1 LLRAAGNISLGA
13 SVLAR
18 AEAKTG
24 PASSRCRTSEDARA
38 YILTTSV
45 LTQVAVIIDAL
56 EKTKPVETALT
67 QSDQLKVEPLLLEVA
82 DVVNTTLD
90 LDTTLRRVAELVRKV
105 IDYEI
110 FAILLV
116 NEKAQDLR
124 IRFQV
129 GYARE
134 VAERVKIKIGEG
146 VTGLAAKLGEAIL
159 VDDVSKHPEYISAA
173 PDVRSELA
181 IPLIVKNKV
190 IGVLNLETHEAGR
203 FTDEHKRLLTLIAS
217 RMAVGIENARL
228 HTRTTKQARTLVL
241 LNEIARELTSILN
254 VDELLKRIAELLS
267 RLIDYQMFSILMV
280 DAAGEKLQH
289 RFSLRFQE
297 NIQLKHDVP
306 LGDGLV
312 GYAARHRQAV
322 LVPDVS
328 KDPRYILLNPETR
341 SELAVPLIYKDKV
354 IGVLD
359 LEHTKR
365 GFFTDDHQ
373 RTVTTLAAQVAIALE
388 NARLYEEIARQEKR
402 LERDLSLARELQ
414 FRLLPHSLPKLPHLE
429 VAAKFAPARAI
440 GGDLY
445 DFVNYSLDQM
455 GMVIGDVS
463 GKGAPAAIYAALVS
477 GILRSHAPIEPGP
490 AEMLRAVNFSLG
502 ERRIEGQFVSL
513 IYAVWDDRNRSL
525 KIANSGLP
533 RPLYCHDGKIE
544 VIEATGLPL
553 GLFDD
558 AEYDEF
564 TFKAKP
570 GDMFVFFSDGI
581 LDARN
586 KAGDM
591 FGRHRTEAIIAG
603 CANVSADCVVK
614 SLFKAVTE
622 HAAGEEA
629 FDDETVVAIRVKGE
643 PKRK

>member
-1 LLRAAGNISLGA
+1 MDIAA
-13 SVLAR
+13 
-18 AEAKTG
+18 
-24 PASSRCRTSEDARA
+24 
-38 YILTTSV
+38 
-45 LTQVAVIIDAL
+45 
-56 EKTKPVETALT
+56 T
-67 QSDQLKVEPLLLEVA
+67 QSDSQLTVEPLLLEVA

-116 NEKAQDLR
+116 NEKTQDLR

-134 VAERVKIKIGEG
+134 IAERMKIKIGEG
-146 VTGLAAKLGEAIL
+146 VTGIAAQRREAIL
-159 VDDVSKHPEYISAA
+159 VDDVSKHPEYISLVAN
-173 PDVRSELA
+173 VRSELA
-181 IPLIVKNKV
+181 VPLIVKNRV
-190 IGVLNLETHEAGR
+190 IGVLNLEAQEAGR
-203 FTDEHKRLLTLIAS
+203 FTEEHKRLLTLIGS

-228 HTRTTKQARTLVL
+228 YTRTTRQARTLIL

-267 RLIDYQMFSILMV
+267 RLIDYQMFSIMLL
-280 DAAGEKLQH
+280 DSTGEKLQH

-306 LGDGLV
+306 LGKGVV
-312 GYAARHRQAV
+312 GYAVQHQQAV
-322 LVPDVS
+322 LVPDVN
-328 KDPRYILLNPETR
+328 KDPRYIRLNPETR

-373 RTVTTLAAQVAIALE
+373 RTVTTLAAQVAIAIE

-402 LERDLSLARELQ
+402 LERDLALARELQ
-414 FRLLPHSLPKLPHLE
+414 FRLLPQSLPKLANLE
-429 VAAKFAPARAI
+429 VAAKFMPARAI

-445 DFVNYSLDQM
+445 DFVNYSQSRL

-513 IYAVWDDRNRSL
+513 IYAVWDNKHRSL
-525 KIANSGLP
+525 QVANSGLP
-533 RPLYCHDGKIE
+533 RPLYVHDGKIE

-591 FGRHRTEAIIAG
+591 FGRTRVEKVIAG
-603 CANVSADCVVK
+603 CAEVSADCVVK
-614 SLFKAVTE
+614 SLFKAAAE
-622 HAAGEEA
+622 HAGGEEA
-629 FDDETVVAIRVKGE
+629 FDDETVVAIQVKGE

>member
-1 LLRAAGNISLGA
+1 
-13 SVLAR
+13 
-18 AEAKTG
+18 
-24 PASSRCRTSEDARA
+24 
-38 YILTTSV
+38 LT
-45 LTQVAVIIDAL
+45 
-56 EKTKPVETALT
+56 VEETRLVESALT
-67 QSDQLKVEPLLLEVA
+67 QSEQLKVEPLLLEVA

-90 LDTTLRRVAELVRKV
+90 LDTTLHRVAELVRKV

-146 VTGLAAKLGEAIL
+146 VTGQAAKRGEAIL
-159 VDDVSKHPEYISAA
+159 VDDVSKHPEYISGA

-203 FTDEHKRLLTLIAS
+203 FTDEHKRLLTLIGS

-365 GFFTDDHQ
+365 GFFTDDHK

-414 FRLLPHSLPKLPHLE
+414 FRLLPHSLPKLPNLE

-533 RPLYCHDGKIE
+533 RPLYCHEGKIE

-591 FGRHRTEAIIAG
+591 FGRRRTEAIITG
-603 CANVSADCVVK
+603 CADISADCVVK

-629 FDDETVVAIRVKGE
+629 FDDETVVAIKVKGE

>member
-1 LLRAAGNISLGA
+1 LNFPESEFVENSAA
-13 SVLAR
+13 
-18 AEAKTG
+18 
-24 PASSRCRTSEDARA
+24 
-38 YILTTSV
+38 
-45 LTQVAVIIDAL
+45 
-56 EKTKPVETALT
+56 

-90 LDTTLRRVAELVRKV
+90 LDTTLRRVAELVRRV

-110 FAILLV
+110 FAILLL
-116 NEKAQDLR
+116 NEKAQELR

-146 VTGLAAKLGEAIL
+146 VTGLAAQRGEAIL
-159 VDDVSKHPEYISAA
+159 VDDESKYPEYISAA
-173 PDVRSELA
+173 PNVRSELA
-181 IPLIVKNKV
+181 IPLIVKNRV
-190 IGVLNLETHEAGR
+190 IGVLNLETHEIGR
-203 FTDEHKRLLTLIAS
+203 FTEEHKRLLTLIGS

-228 HTRTTKQARTLVL
+228 HTRTTRQARTLVL

-267 RLIDYQMFSILMV
+267 RLIDYQMFSILLL
-280 DAAGEKLQH
+280 DTAGEKLQH

-341 SELAVPLIYKDKV
+341 SELAVPLIYKDNV

-365 GFFTDDHQ
+365 GFFTDDHK
-373 RTVTTLAAQVAIALE
+373 RTVTTLAAQVAIAIE

-402 LERDLSLARELQ
+402 LERDLALARELQ
-414 FRLLPHSLPKLPHLE
+414 FRLLPQSLPKLANLE

-445 DFVNYSLDQM
+445 DFVNYSLDHL

-513 IYAVWDDRNRSL
+513 IYAVWDDRSRAVR
-525 KIANSGLP
+525 IANSGLP
-533 RPLYCHDGKIE
+533 RPLYVHDGKIE

-558 AEYDEF
+558 AEYDEL

-586 KAGDM
+586 RAGDM

-603 CANVSADCVVK
+603 CADISADCVVK

-629 FDDETVVAIRVKGE
+629 FDDETVVAIKVKGE

>member
-1 LLRAAGNISLGA
+1 M
-13 SVLAR
+13 
-18 AEAKTG
+18 
-24 PASSRCRTSEDARA
+24 
-38 YILTTSV
+38 
-45 LTQVAVIIDAL
+45 
-56 EKTKPVETALT
+56 ETPLT
-67 QSDQLKVEPLLLEVA
+67 QSDKLKVEPLLLEVA

-146 VTGLAAKLGEAIL
+146 VTGLAAKRGEAIL

-173 PDVRSELA
+173 PNVHSELA
-181 IPLIVKNKV
+181 IPLIAKNRV

-203 FTDEHKRLLTLIAS
+203 FTEEHKRLLTLIGS

-365 GFFTDDHQ
+365 GFFTDDHN

-414 FRLLPHSLPKLPHLE
+414 FRLLPHSLPKLPNLE

-533 RPLYCHDGKIE
+533 RPLYCHNGKIE

-586 KAGDM
+586 RAGDM

-603 CANVSADCVVK
+603 CADISADCVVK

-629 FDDETVVAIRVKGE
+629 FDDETVVAIKVKGE

>member
-1 LLRAAGNISLGA
+1 MW
-13 SVLAR
+13 AR
-18 AEAKTG
+18 A
-24 PASSRCRTSEDARA
+24 SRSCAGHQRVAAARA
-38 YILTTSV
+38 RTLAPTSWLLSLNFPESEFV
-45 LTQVAVIIDAL
+45 ENSVA
-56 EKTKPVETALT
+56 

-90 LDTTLRRVAELVRKV
+90 LDTTLRRVAELVRRV

-110 FAILLV
+110 FAILLL
-116 NEKAQDLR
+116 NEKAQELR

-146 VTGLAAKLGEAIL
+146 VTGLAAQRGEAIL
-159 VDDVSKHPEYISAA
+159 VDDVSKYPEYISAA
-173 PDVRSELA
+173 PNVRSELA
-181 IPLIVKNKV
+181 IPLIVKNRV
-190 IGVLNLETHEAGR
+190 IGVLNLETHEIGR
-203 FTDEHKRLLTLIAS
+203 FTEEHKRLLTLIGS

-228 HTRTTKQARTLVL
+228 HTRTTRQARTLVL

-267 RLIDYQMFSILMV
+267 RLIDYQMFSILLL

-312 GYAARHRQAV
+312 GYAARHSQAV

-341 SELAVPLIYKDKV
+341 SELAVPLIYKDNV

-365 GFFTDDHQ
+365 GFFTDDHK
-373 RTVTTLAAQVAIALE
+373 RTVTTLAAQVAIAIE

-402 LERDLSLARELQ
+402 LERDLALARELQ
-414 FRLLPHSLPKLPHLE
+414 FRLLPQSLPRLANLE

-445 DFVNYSLDQM
+445 DFVNYSLDHL

-513 IYAVWDDRNRSL
+513 IYAVWDDRSRAVR
-525 KIANSGLP
+525 IANSGLP
-533 RPLYCHDGKIE
+533 RPLYVHDGKIE

-558 AEYDEF
+558 AEYDEL

-581 LDARN
+581 MDARN
-586 KAGDM
+586 RAGDM

-603 CANVSADCVVK
+603 CADISADCVVK

-629 FDDETVVAIRVKGE
+629 FDDETVVAIKVKGE

>member
-1 LLRAAGNISLGA
+1 
-13 SVLAR
+13 
-18 AEAKTG
+18 
-24 PASSRCRTSEDARA
+24 
-38 YILTTSV
+38 
-45 LTQVAVIIDAL
+45 
-56 EKTKPVETALT
+56 VETALT

-134 VAERVKIKIGEG
+134 VADRVKIKIGEG
-146 VTGLAAKLGEAIL
+146 VTGLAAQRREAIL
-159 VDDVSKHPEYISAA
+159 VDDVSKHPEYISGA

-181 IPLIVKNKV
+181 IPLIIKNRV

-203 FTDEHKRLLTLIAS
+203 FTEEHKRLLTLIGS

-267 RLIDYQMFSILMV
+267 RLIDYQMFSILML

-306 LGDGLV
+306 LGDGVV
-312 GYAARHRQAV
+312 GYAARHRQPV

-365 GFFTDDHQ
+365 GFFTDDHN

-402 LERDLSLARELQ
+402 LERDLALARELQ
-414 FRLLPHSLPKLPHLE
+414 FRLLPHSLPKLPNLE

-525 KIANSGLP
+525 KISNSGLP
-533 RPLYCHDGKIE
+533 RPWYCHDGKIE

-558 AEYDEF
+558 ADYDELS
-564 TFKAKP
+564 FKAKP

-591 FGRHRTEAIIAG
+591 FGRHRTEAIIAE